1 MNTPFSEV
9 FNSFLSRI
17 TDYSVL
23 TLNEEEINEEFNL
36 LMKKA
41 LAKFKTKKN
50 LKPDYELGEFNRELD
65 EMEILIISLAM
76 VSEWLQPK
84 ILSVTLLKPSLSMK
98 DYQQFS
104 EANQLDK
111 LMALKKITDKDFH
124 YWMQQYSLQSR
135 IRGEK

>member
-1 MNTPFSEV
+1 MNTTFTDV
-9 FNSFLSRI
+9 FNMFLSRI
-17 TDYSVL
+17 TDYSIL
-23 TLNEEEINEEFNL
+23 TLNEDEINEEFNL

-84 ILSVTLLKPSLSMK
+84 ILSITLLKNQLSMK
-98 DYQQFS
+98 DFQQFS
-104 EANQLDK
+104 NANQLDK
-111 LMALKKITDKDFH
+111 LMELKKITDKDFH

-135 IRGEK
+135 IRGDR

>member
-1 MNTPFSEV
+1 MNTTFQEV
-9 FNSFLSRI
+9 FNMFLSRI
-17 TDYSVL
+17 TDYGIL
-23 TLNEEEINEEFNL
+23 TLNEDEINEEFNL
-36 LMKKA
+36 IMKKA

-135 IRGEK
+135 IRGDK

>member
-9 FNSFLSRI
+9 FNVFLSKI
-17 TDYSVL
+17 TDYGIL
-23 TLNEEEINEEFNL
+23 TLNEDEINEEFNL
-36 LMKKA
+36 IMKKA
-41 LAKFKTKKN
+41 LAKFKTKKD
-50 LKPDYELGEFNRELD
+50 LKPNYELGEFNRELD

-84 ILSVTLLKPSLSMK
+84 IYSITMLKQQLSMK
-98 DYQQFS
+98 DFQQFS
-104 EANQLDK
+104 NANMLAQLQE
-111 LMALKKITDKDFH
+111 LKKITDKDFH

>member
-1 MNTPFSEV
+1 MNTTFDEV
-9 FNSFLSRI
+9 MFLFLSRI

-84 ILSVTLLKPSLSMK
+84 IYNITILKQQLSMK
-98 DYQQFS
+98 DFQQFS
-104 EANQLDK
+104 NANMLAQLQE
-111 LMALKKITDKDFH
+111 LKKITDKDFH